1 MAETIT
7 QGLPLGPRGS
17 VKRQAEN
24 GFSPSMSEYEVK
36 AYKRLTSPP
45 QDSRSLV
52 PQKVRDTASRVG
64 RSVKERASTM
74 PGNEA
79 VAEGYAKA
87 AQGLMDFTTGNGI
100 HSVTLEGSMKRHQKM
115 GHDVR
120 APADFLQ
127 LDLRQCDEVLPNR
140 KRLHEVV
147 AIAEGAAS
155 SLLITGAEVSTTVSG
170 GATASVVITTVA
182 ADSVAVMA
190 GLGRVVG
197 EVAVSYG
204 FDPNLPEEELF
215 ALQVVGL
222 GMAVGSGEKAI
233 ALASLARLT
242 QDMMRQ
248 ATWTQ
253 LNEHLL
259 VQVINRA
266 FASLGLKLTQK
277 KLAQVVPIAGVFIS
291 SGLNLQLVRRVH
303 AAAVD
308 AYRLRFLT
316 EKYGLESST
325 STDVIPLRGEV
336 SDEED
341 VLQIPELI
349 GEALRNAEAVG
360 DRTEPND
367 DEEHAPPPA

>member
-1 MAETIT
+1 
-7 QGLPLGPRGS
+7 
-17 VKRQAEN
+17 
-24 GFSPSMSEYEVK
+24 MSEYEVK

-52 PQKVRDTASRVG
+52 PQNVRETASRVG
-64 RSVKERASTM
+64 GFVRERASTI
-74 PGNEA
+74 PGNEV

-87 AQGLMDFTTGNGI
+87 AQGLMVFSTGHGI
-100 HSVTLEGSMKRHQKM
+100 HSVSLEGSMKRHQKM

-127 LDLRQCDEVLPNR
+127 LDLRQCDEVLPKR
-140 KRLHEVV
+140 KRLHEGV

-155 SLLITGAEVSTTVSG
+155 SLLITGATVSATVSG
-170 GATASVVITTVA
+170 GATAAVVITTVA
-182 ADSVAVMA
+182 ADSVVVMA

-215 ALQVVGL
+215 ALQVLGL
-222 GMAVGSGEKAI
+222 GMAVGSGAKSR

-242 QDMMRQ
+242 QDMMRR

-253 LNEHLL
+253 LDQHVL

-266 FASLGLKLTQK
+266 FASLGLRLTQK

-291 SGLNLQLVRRVH
+291 SGLNLVLVRRVH
-303 AAAVD
+303 DAAVD

-316 EKYGLESST
+316 EKYGLESSA
-325 STDVIPLRGEV
+325 SADVIPLRGEV
-336 SDEED
+336 SDEEEE
-341 VLQIPELI
+341 VLQIPALI

-360 DRTEPND
+360 DRTEP
-367 DEEHAPPPA
+367 PPSVARLSPGSADVERR

>member
-1 MAETIT
+1 
-7 QGLPLGPRGS
+7 
-17 VKRQAEN
+17 
-24 GFSPSMSEYEVK
+24 MSEYEVK

-52 PQKVRDTASRVG
+52 PQKVRDTTSRVG
-64 RSVKERASTM
+64 RSVRERASTM
-74 PGNEA
+74 PGNKV

-87 AQGLMDFTTGNGI
+87 AQGLMDFTTGHGI

-127 LDLRQCDEVLPNR
+127 LDLRQCDDVLPNR
-140 KRLHEVV
+140 KRLHEGV

-155 SLLITGAEVSTTVSG
+155 SLLITGATVSATVTG
-170 GATASVVITTVA
+170 GATAAVVVATVA

-204 FDPNLPEEELF
+204 FDPNLPDEELF
-215 ALQVVGL
+215 ALQVLGL
-222 GMAVGSGEKAI
+222 GMAVGSGAKSN

-253 LNEHLL
+253 LNEHVL

-291 SGLNLQLVRRVH
+291 SGMNLQLVRRVH

-316 EKYGLESST
+316 VKYGLESSAP
-325 STDVIPLRGEV
+325 TDVIPLGGEV
-336 SDEED
+336 SDEEE
-341 VLQIPELI
+341 VLQIPKLI

-367 DEEHAPPPA
+367 DES

>member
-1 MAETIT
+1 MGVAR
-7 QGLPLGPRGS
+7 RGIF
-17 VKRQAEN
+17 VAR
-24 GFSPSMSEYEVK
+24 PSMSEYEVK
-36 AYKRLTSPP
+36 AYERLISPP

-52 PQKVRDTASRVG
+52 PQNVRDTASRVG
-64 RSVKERASTM
+64 RSVRERTSTM
-74 PGNEA
+74 PGNEV
-79 VAEGYAKA
+79 VAEAYAKA
-87 AQGLMDFTTGNGI
+87 AQGLMTFTTGHGI
-100 HSVTLEGSMKRHQKM
+100 HSVTLEGAMKRHQEM

-120 APADFLQ
+120 VPADFLR
-127 LDLRQCDEVLPNR
+127 LDLRQCDEVLPKR

-147 AIAEGAAS
+147 AITEGAAA

-215 ALQVVGL
+215 ALQVLGL
-222 GMAVGSGEKAI
+222 GMAVGSAAKAN

-242 QDMMRQ
+242 QDMMRR

-259 VQVINRA
+259 VQVIKRA
-266 FASLGLKLTQK
+266 YASLGLKLTQK

-291 SGLNLQLVRRVH
+291 SGANLQLVRRIH

-316 EKYGLESST
+316 EKYGLESSA
-325 STDVIPLRGEV
+325 STDVTPLRGEV
-336 SDEED
+336 SDEEE

-360 DRTEPND
+360 DRTEPNAAADEAD
-367 DEEHAPPPA
+367 DEHAPPLA

>member
-1 MAETIT
+1 MRRC
-7 QGLPLGPRGS
+7 PSKP
-17 VKRQAEN
+17 QA
-24 GFSPSMSEYEVK
+24 
-36 AYKRLTSPP
+36 TS
-45 QDSRSLV
+45 R
-52 PQKVRDTASRVG
+52 RC
-64 RSVKERASTM
+64 
-74 PGNEA
+74 
-79 VAEGYAKA
+79 
-87 AQGLMDFTTGNGI
+87 
-100 HSVTLEGSMKRHQKM
+100 
-115 GHDVR
+115 
-120 APADFLQ
+120 
-127 LDLRQCDEVLPNR
+127 CDR
-140 KRLHEVV
+140 R
-147 AIAEGAAS
+147 GAAS
-155 SLLITGAEVSTTVSG
+155 SLLITGATVSATVTG
-170 GATASVVITTVA
+170 GATAAVVVATVA

-204 FDPNLPEEELF
+204 FDPNLPDEEL
-215 ALQVVGL
+215 LRSRSSGS
-222 GMAVGSGEKAI
+222 MAVGSGAKSN

-253 LNEHLL
+253 LNEHVL

-291 SGLNLQLVRRVH
+291 SGMNLQLVRRVH

-316 EKYGLESST
+316 VKYGLESSAP
-325 STDVIPLRGEV
+325 TDVIPLGGEV
-336 SDEED
+336 SDEEE
-341 VLQIPELI
+341 VLQIPKLI

-367 DEEHAPPPA
+367 DES

>member
-1 MAETIT
+1 
-7 QGLPLGPRGS
+7 
-17 VKRQAEN
+17 
-24 GFSPSMSEYEVK
+24 MSEYEVK

-52 PQKVRDTASRVG
+52 PQNVRDTASRVG
-64 RSVKERASTM
+64 RSVRERALKM
-74 PGNEA
+74 PGNEV

-100 HSVTLEGSMKRHQKM
+100 HSVTLEGSMKRHRSV

-120 APADFLQ
+120 VAADFFR
-127 LDLRQCDEVLPNR
+127 LDLRQCDEVIPNR

-147 AIAEGAAS
+147 AIAEGAAT
-155 SLLITGAEVSTTVSG
+155 SLLITGAVVSTTVSG

-215 ALQVVGL
+215 ALQVFGL

-233 ALASLARLT
+233 ALASLSRLT
-242 QDMMRQ
+242 QDMMRR

-253 LNEHLL
+253 LDRHVL

-277 KLAQVVPIAGVFIS
+277 KLAQVVPVAGVFIS
-291 SGLNLQLVRRVH
+291 SGLNLILVRRVH
-303 AAAVD
+303 AAAID

-316 EKYGLESST
+316 EKYGLEPSA
-325 STDVIPLRGEV
+325 STDVVPLGGEI

-341 VLQIPELI
+341 VLQIPELL

-360 DRTEPND
+360 DSTEPND
-367 DEEHAPPPA
+367 NEEHESPPA

>member
-1 MAETIT
+1 
-7 QGLPLGPRGS
+7 
-17 VKRQAEN
+17 
-24 GFSPSMSEYEVK
+24 MSKYEVK
-36 AYKRLTSPP
+36 AYQRLTSPP

-52 PQKVRDTASRVG
+52 PQKARDTASRVG
-64 RSVKERASTM
+64 RSVRERASAM
-74 PGNEA
+74 PGNEV

-87 AQGLMDFTTGNGI
+87 AQGLMDFTMGNGI
-100 HSVTLEGSMKRHQKM
+100 RSVTLAGSIKRHQKL
-115 GHDVR
+115 GHFVR
-120 APADFLQ
+120 EPADFLQ

-147 AIAEGAAS
+147 AIAEGAAA
-155 SLLITGAEVSTTVSG
+155 SLVITGAWVSTTVSG
-170 GATASVVITTVA
+170 GTTASVVVATVA

-233 ALASLARLT
+233 ALASLSRLT
-242 QDMMRQ
+242 QDMMRR

-253 LNEHLL
+253 LDKHVL
-259 VQVINRA
+259 VTVIDRA

-277 KLAQVVPIAGVFIS
+277 KLAQVVPVAGVFIS
-291 SGLNLQLVRRVH
+291 SGLNLVLLRRVQT
-303 AAAVD
+303 AAVD

-316 EKYGLESST
+316 EKYGLEFSAST
-325 STDVIPLRGEV
+325 GVIPLGGEV
-336 SDEED
+336 SHQED
-341 VLQIPELI
+341 VS
-349 GEALRNAEAVG
+349 RS
-360 DRTEPND
+360 RS
-367 DEEHAPPPA
+367 

>member
-1 MAETIT
+1 MKSAIIAAA
-7 QGLPLGPRGS
+7 R
-17 VKRQAEN
+17 
-24 GFSPSMSEYEVK
+24 PSMSGYEVR

-45 QDSRSLV
+45 QNSPSLV
-52 PQKVRDTASRVG
+52 PQKVRGTASRVG

-74 PGNEA
+74 PGNEV

-87 AQGLMDFTTGNGI
+87 AQGLMDFTMGNGI

-115 GHDVR
+115 GRDVR
-120 APADFLQ
+120 AHADFLQ

-155 SLLITGAEVSTTVSG
+155 SLLITGATVSTTVSG
-170 GATASVVITTVA
+170 GATAAVVITTVA

-242 QDMMRQ
+242 QDMMRR

-266 FASLGLKLTQK
+266 FAGLGLRLTQK

-291 SGLNLQLVRRVH
+291 SGLNLHLVRRVH

-316 EKYGLESST
+316 EKYGLESSA

-336 SDEED
+336 SDEEE
-341 VLQIPELI
+341 VLQIPEMI
-349 GEALRNAEAVG
+349 GKALRNAEAVG
-360 DRTEPND
+360 DRTEPAAKLGYSS
-367 DEEHAPPPA
+367 EEIRA